1 MPILDMAEK
10 PEKANIQGVEIH
22 LVKMSN
28 NGRKSDRANLG
39 KKQMG
44 GTAAL
49 LTEPEKVRAD
59 KRTIINV
66 DRKSDASTVKK
77 NMHECMTPDES

>member
-1 MPILDMAEK
+1 MFILDTAEK
-10 PEKANIQGVEIH
+10 PEKANIQGVEIN

-28 NGRKSDRANLG
+28 NGRKPDRANIG
-39 KKQMG
+39 RKQMG

-49 LTEPEKVRAD
+49 LTKPEKGRAG

-66 DRKSDASTVKK
+66 DRKSDELTVEK
-77 NMHECMTPDES
+77 NMHESMTPDES